1 MNRAIIVS
9 QPSESTDLIEQTVK
23 NSGFGTL
30 IVSAGNEAR
39 QIIKS
44 DSYLDLIIINT
55 PLSDEFGH
63 ELAETASYETSADV
77 ILICTGDIAAE
88 LENRLSEFGI
98 TVLIK
103 PVSRD
108 MIIRNIN
115 QRHFPEIREC
125 SEIMNR
131 IDNMRLINRAKSI
144 LMKYL
149 KFTEPQAHRY
159 IEKQAMNNRCTR
171 RESAE
176 KIIKTYE
183 K

>member
-9 QPSESTDLIEQTVK
+9 QSSESIDLTEQTVR
-23 NSGFGTL
+23 NSGFSTS
-30 IVSAGNEAR
+30 IVSSGNEAR
-39 QIIKS
+39 KIIKS
-44 DSYLDLIIINT
+44 NSALDLIIINT
-55 PLSDEFGH
+55 PLPDEFGH
-63 ELAETASYETSADV
+63 ELAETASEETSASV
-77 ILICTGDIAAE
+77 IIICTSDIAIE
-88 LENRLSEFGI
+88 LENRLSEFGV
-98 TVLIK
+98 TVLTK

-108 MIIRNIN
+108 MIIQNIN
-115 QRHFPEIREC
+115 QKHFPEIREC

-131 IDNMRLINRAKSI
+131 IDNMRLINRAKSV

-171 RESAE
+171 REAAE
-176 KIIKTYE
+176 KVIKTYE

>member
-9 QPSESTDLIEQTVK
+9 RLSESTALIESTLK
-23 NSGFGTL
+23 NSGFTAY
-30 IVSAGNEAR
+30 IVSSGNETR
-39 QIIKS
+39 RIIKHS
-44 DSYLDLIIINT
+44 SAPDLIIINT
-55 PLSDEFGH
+55 PLPDEFGH
-63 ELAETASYETSADV
+63 ELAETAAEETSADI
-77 ILICTGDIAAE
+77 ILICSGDIVSE
-88 LENRLSEFGI
+88 LENRFSEFNI
-98 TVLIK
+98 TVLAR

-115 QRHFPEIREC
+115 SRHFPEVKEC

-131 IDNMRLINRAKSI
+131 IDNIRLINRAKSVLI
-144 LMKYL
+144 KYL

-171 RESAE
+171 REAAE